1 MKARIA
7 PTAIVLAIATA
18 TLCSFGAVA
27 YQHGRRTAPL
37 ARFLDPRLA
46 PTIDEAFVSFP
57 VEYALRADEANDVV
71 FLGDSIC
78 HDDVDPARLSGLKSY
93 NLGSLGSVG
102 PLGILL
108 TAEAY
113 LDHHPKPRLIVL
125 CISPLRFEVSS
136 GSAGGHVARRL
147 VANYGPEVVGIV
159 PITQSLMYFIRRGAL
174 EASGRTGGEAL
185 LDRPLRG
192 MDSES
197 FISLGRRMKA
207 SRGFFALPGEHGG
220 RWSVEFPAPQPF
232 ILDKW
237 KDGLSRL
244 AALCKASGV
253 PMIVRFGPIWS
264 GVSKS
269 RDFTALDS
277 WADELEVTS
286 ANVRVS
292 RPIVLAWDRDVMWD
306 CLHLNSAGV
315 ARFMPMVAND
325 VRAILQRESV
335 KGH

>member
-7 PTAIVLAIATA
+7 PAAIVLTVAAA
-18 TLCSFGAVA
+18 TLCSLGSAS
-27 YQHGRRTAPL
+27 YQRGRQTAPL

-57 VEYALRADEANDVV
+57 VEYALRSDEANDIV
-71 FLGDSIC
+71 FLGDSVC

-113 LDHHPKPRLIVL
+113 LDHHSKPRLVVL
-125 CISPLRFEVSS
+125 CISPLRFEVNS

-147 VANYGPEVVGIV
+147 VANYGPEVAGVV
-159 PITQSLMYFIRRGAL
+159 PLTQILPYFIRRGAI
-174 EASGRTGGEAL
+174 EARGRAGGVAL
-185 LDRPLRG
+185 LDKPLRG

-197 FISLGRRMKA
+197 FISLGRRM
-207 SRGFFALPGEHGG
+207 SDTRGFFALPGEHGG
-220 RWSVEFPAPQPF
+220 RWSVESPAPQPF
-232 ILDKW
+232 ILDEW
-237 KDGLSRL
+237 KDGVRRL
-244 AALCKASGV
+244 DAACKASGV
-253 PMIVRFGPIWS
+253 PLVVRFGPIWS

-269 RDFTALDS
+269 RDFAALES
-277 WADELEVTS
+277 WADQLEDSS

-306 CLHLNSAGV
+306 CLHLNAAGV
-315 ARFMPMVAND
+315 ARFMPIVAKD
-325 VRAILQRESV
+325 VQQAIAR
-335 KGH
+335 